1 MKRNDARSRTP
12 EGSDAAE
19 AARQEPVEAA
29 EGRGGAEEASREA
42 GEASRGSAAEARR
55 RDGADRDDATRG
67 GEEGSPAVRIRGL
80 SVSAGERPIL
90 DDVGLELGRGE
101 RVALVG
107 ESGSGKTTLSLALL
121 GHIAPGLSLGGGEVA
136 VAGRPVIRG
145 GRPVGRKALMA
156 VRRSIGRLCQDP
168 ASALTPTHRIGR
180 LVGELAE
187 NSGVEADA
195 GARAHALELFG
206 LPADRRFLRRF
217 PAEVSGGQRR
227 RIALARVLLARPGIL
242 VLDEPTA
249 GLDEAARDAVVEH
262 VAVLAAELRASLIVI
277 THDPGVAARLADRTL
292 VMRDGAPRPA
302 SASASASAGLSGA
315 VSFVSAPAPV
325 PTAEGEAPAEGAQS
339 ESPVSASA
347 SASGL
352 ASAAEA
358 EACGENERRGD
369 EEANIGEEAN
379 GDRQDDGRGIAGTAL
394 PRGNAAPGASAADE
408 PRSDR
413 VPLPGAKEQGST
425 SAAHTAAT
433 SHPDAQ
439 GLGQDP
445 GGERVPL
452 LEVKDLTAAA
462 PGLAAPPVSGFGFR
476 LRGGEALALTGPSG
490 SGKSTVARTLVG
502 LWERRAGQVLLD
514 GAPMPARLADV
525 PKDRRGAF
533 AWVPQDP
540 ATSVNPAMT
549 LGRSLRRAAARRIPR
564 GANAKRPAP
573 DGGVAEGAAPVER
586 PRPVERTGS
595 GERPA
600 PVGRRSV
607 EGAGGKAAAGLG
619 AEGKTAGLG
628 VEECARLVGLPDG
641 WESRYPSQLS
651 GGQLQR
657 FALARALAGGAK
669 VMILDEVTA
678 NLDSVARD
686 EICELLRTLKPRVA
700 MLVIT
705 HDRAVVESL
714 CDREIPLG

>member
-136 VAGRPVIRG
+136 VAGRPVIRD

-302 SASASASAGLSGA
+302 STSASASAGLSGA

-339 ESPVSASA
+339 DSHASA
-347 SASGL
+347 PGL
-352 ASAAEA
+352 APAAVPDEPQGDRVSLPDAKEPGSPTCCKDLGDRPLTDAEKLEA
-358 EACGENERRGD
+358 E
-369 EEANIGEEAN
+369 
-379 GDRQDDGRGIAGTAL
+379 
-394 PRGNAAPGASAADE
+394 
-408 PRSDR
+408 
-413 VPLPGAKEQGST
+413 
-425 SAAHTAAT
+425 
-433 SHPDAQ
+433 
-439 GLGQDP
+439 
-445 GGERVPL
+445 ERVPL

-573 DGGVAEGAAPVER
+573 DGRVAEGAAPVER

-705 HDRAVVESL
+705 HDRAVVKSL

>member
-67 GEEGSPAVRIRGL
+67 GGEGSPAVRIRGL

-136 VAGRPVIRG
+136 VAGRPVIRD

-302 SASASASAGLSGA
+302 SAALSAPTAATMYA
-315 VSFVSAPAPV
+315 SAPAS
-325 PTAEGEAPAEGAQS
+325 AAGGEAPAEGAQS

-452 LEVKDLTAAA
+452 LEVRGLTAAA
-462 PGLAAPPVSGFGFR
+462 PGLAAPPVSGLGFH
-476 LRGGEALALTGPSG
+476 LRQGEALALTGPSG

-525 PKDRRGAF
+525 PRERRGAF

-549 LGRSLRRAAARRIPR
+549 LGRSLRRAAVRGIPR
-564 GANAKRPAP
+564 GANARRPAP
-573 DGGVAEGAAPVER
+573 GGGVAEGAAAGER
-586 PRPVERTGS
+586 ARFGEGS
-595 GERPA
+595 GT
-600 PVGRRSV
+600 VGGRSV
-607 EGAGGKAAAGLG
+607 EGPGGKTA
-619 AEGKTAGLG
+619 AGLG

>member
-136 VAGRPVIRG
+136 VAGRPVIRD

-156 VRRSIGRLCQDP
+156 VRRFIGRLCQDP

-292 VMRDGAPRPA
+292 VMRDGAPGRPRPPRPPLPA
-302 SASASASAGLSGA
+302 SPGPFPSSPLPRPFPRRRAKRLQRARRAI
-315 VSFVSAPAPV
+315 
-325 PTAEGEAPAEGAQS
+325 PTPPPPGSPPPPCPTNLRAI
-339 ESPVSASA
+339 ESPSPTRKSR
-347 SASGL
+347 
-352 ASAAEA
+352 AA
-358 EACGENERRGD
+358 
-369 EEANIGEEAN
+369 
-379 GDRQDDGRGIAGTAL
+379 
-394 PRGNAAPGASAADE
+394 
-408 PRSDR
+408 
-413 VPLPGAKEQGST
+413 
-425 SAAHTAAT
+425 
-433 SHPDAQ
+433 
-439 GLGQDP
+439 
-445 GGERVPL
+445 
-452 LEVKDLTAAA
+452 
-462 PGLAAPPVSGFGFR
+462 
-476 LRGGEALALTGPSG
+476 
-490 SGKSTVARTLVG
+490 
-502 LWERRAGQVLLD
+502 
-514 GAPMPARLADV
+514 
-525 PKDRRGAF
+525 
-533 AWVPQDP
+533 
-540 ATSVNPAMT
+540 
-549 LGRSLRRAAARRIPR
+549 RRAARTSATAPSPTQRSWKRR
-564 GANAKRPAP
+564 N
-573 DGGVAEGAAPVER
+573 
-586 PRPVERTGS
+586 GS
-595 GERPA
+595 PFWR
-600 PVGRRSV
+600 
-607 EGAGGKAAAGLG
+607 
-619 AEGKTAGLG
+619 
-628 VEECARLVGLPDG
+628 
-641 WESRYPSQLS
+641 
-651 GGQLQR
+651 
-657 FALARALAGGAK
+657 
-669 VMILDEVTA
+669 
-678 NLDSVARD
+678 
-686 EICELLRTLKPRVA
+686 
-700 MLVIT
+700 
-705 HDRAVVESL
+705 
-714 CDREIPLG
+714 

>member
-136 VAGRPVIRG
+136 VAGRPVIRD

-156 VRRSIGRLCQDP
+156 VRRFIGRLCQDP

-339 ESPVSASA
+339 DSHASA
-347 SASGL
+347 PAL
-352 ASAAEA
+352 APAAVPDEPQGDRVSLPDAKEPGSPTCCKDLGDRPLTDAEKLEA
-358 EACGENERRGD
+358 E
-369 EEANIGEEAN
+369 
-379 GDRQDDGRGIAGTAL
+379 
-394 PRGNAAPGASAADE
+394 
-408 PRSDR
+408 
-413 VPLPGAKEQGST
+413 
-425 SAAHTAAT
+425 
-433 SHPDAQ
+433 
-439 GLGQDP
+439 
-445 GGERVPL
+445 ERVPL

-549 LGRSLRRAAARRIPR
+549 LGRSLRRAAARRRDR

-595 GERPA
+595 GERPV

-607 EGAGGKAAAGLG
+607 EGAGGKGSAPKGRLPSSASRSAH
-619 AEGKTAGLG
+619 ASSAFPTAGRAG
-628 VEECARLVGLPDG
+628 IPPN
-641 WESRYPSQLS
+641 SREASSSVSPWRGRS
-651 GGQLQR
+651 
-657 FALARALAGGAK
+657 RAG
-669 VMILDEVTA
+669 
-678 NLDSVARD
+678 R
-686 EICELLRTLKPRVA
+686 R
-700 MLVIT
+700 
-705 HDRAVVESL
+705 
-714 CDREIPLG
+714 